1 VGTQLQIIQAVMD
14 LVGAVG
20 GIKEAPDYPPEQLN
34 SFPFAVAF
42 PSEGTHKI
50 AVPGER
56 MFLGNIILELHVS
69 RVDLPN
75 AVMESIGFGD
85 TIPAALFAYS
95 TSNTSPLNLPLKGT
109 CDTFESI
116 AQTFGE
122 LNWGDTQTL
131 GYRFTITNI
140 KARTNV

>member
-1 VGTQLQIIQAVMD
+1 MGTQLQIIQAIMD
-14 LVGAVG
+14 KVGAVT

-42 PSEGTHKI
+42 PSEGSHQFS
-50 AVPGER
+50 VPGER
-56 MFLGNIILELHVS
+56 LFLGNVILEIHVS
-69 RVDLPN
+69 RADLPN

-85 TIPAALFAYS
+85 TIPAALMNFT
-95 TSNTSPLNLPLKGT
+95 TSGALPLAGT

-116 AQTFGE
+116 TQTFGE

-140 KARTNV
+140 KARTNL